1 MTGRVNK
8 LIYWRVFP
16 IYGMSSFPLTNS
28 MIFQDGWNHQ
38 PATTEGLFSPKISD
52 RWQKADADCACVEGC
67 SEIGYTV
74 QLGMVLTKFIELDDG
89 KIYRKALYLMV
100 KTMVSCRFSLKSIAS
115 CADVWIA
122 VSPTIFPRQP
132 PEVLAALVGESSRGW
147 ATHWCHQTWLAGKSP
162 IKMEVWWDN
171 HLEIADFPLP
181 CYWRVDVP

>member
-1 MTGRVNK
+1 MHRKGTFLDVMGYLKRRIQYSQSNRIKDNK
-8 LIYWRVFP
+8 LI
-16 IYGMSSFPLTNS
+16 
-28 MIFQDGWNHQ
+28 
-38 PATTEGLFSPKISD
+38 
-52 RWQKADADCACVEGC
+52 
-67 SEIGYTV
+67 
-74 QLGMVLTKFIELDDG
+74 ELHDG

-162 IKMEVWWDN
+162 IKMEV
-171 HLEIADFPLP
+171 
-181 CYWRVDVP
+181 